1 MIPQDFR
8 GTVSKGEAVKVSEYL
23 ASEGDDRIIL
33 VTGSLYLIGEI
44 LGFVKN
50 SREGWGTNFRILPND
65 WVKRALLFS

>member
-1 MIPQDFR
+1 M
-8 GTVSKGEAVKVSEYL
+8 SEYL

-50 SREGWGTNFRILPND
+50 SREGWGNELQDIT
-65 WVKRALLFS
+65 